1 MRFITLREPL
11 FFFALWGTLALF
23 FGSAGC
29 RPGVPAPSDEHY
41 VLVTVP
47 PIAGLVGAVAGDTCS
62 AVVLVPPGKEP
73 ETFSP
78 TPSEMRGIARCSLFF
93 RVGLPSEGPVLAR
106 LMSLNPQLRTVDLSE
121 GLPITVDARES
132 DEIEPEA
139 EHEKEGHRHGGMDPH
154 IWMSPS
160 NLEAMATT
168 IEKTLS
174 ETFPENRSLYQER
187 TNRFIGA
194 AEALKRET
202 AEKLEGNPNPVLYVF
217 HPAYGYY
224 CAEFG
229 WRQRA
234 VEAGGKAPKSKEFV
248 ELVRQLSREDAKT
261 VFIQPEFSR
270 TAVEKLAAELNLNIE
285 VHSPLGEDPL
295 ENIRTLTDAL
305 ARE

>member
-1 MRFITLREPL
+1 MRFVNRRKHL
-11 FFFALWGTLALF
+11 FYGIFLGTLALF
-23 FGSAGC
+23 LSSAGC
-29 RPGVPAPSDEHY
+29 RPGVPAPPDEQY
-41 VLVTVP
+41 ILVTVP
-47 PIAGLVGAVAGDTCS
+47 PIAGLVRAVAGENCRV
-62 AVVLVPPGKEP
+62 VVLVPPGKEP
-73 ETFSP
+73 ETFTP
-78 TPSEMRGIARCSLFF
+78 TPSEMREIARCSLFF

-106 LMSLNPQLRTVDLSE
+106 LTSLNPKLRTVDLSE
-121 GLPITVDARES
+121 GLPIAAGAEEASEIRTETES
-132 DEIEPEA
+132 GT
-139 EHEKEGHRHGGMDPH
+139 EGHHHEGTDPH

-160 NLEAMATT
+160 NLEAMAKR
-168 IEKTLS
+168 IEQTLS
-174 ETFPENRSLYQER
+174 ETFPGNRSLYHEGAD
-187 TNRFIGA
+187 RFIGA

-248 ELVRQLSREDAKT
+248 ELVRQLGRENAKT
-261 VFIQPEFSR
+261 IFIQPEFSR
-270 TAVEKLAAELNLNIE
+270 TAAEKLASELNLNIE